1 MVLKKLNTISLWNTP
16 SRKTGLPFKMFCC
29 SLKFSAGTNVS
40 RVPFTF
46 QTYFRKR
53 LVNSKQP
60 IYCLIFPQN
69 SNTFLLSFNCNMSVV
84 PPHCQPLNSTMCK
97 NLNYIYVEMPNF
109 WGDNTQEEA
118 DARIQVF
125 SPLVNSGCS
134 PSLRVFLCLL
144 YFPPCVV
151 NFRKMIPPCR
161 ELCEDARRGCNPG
174 PGFRSALQ
182 WTVFRSANT
191 KIFRLNPTLFLVTFE
206 IKL

>member
-1 MVLKKLNTISLWNTP
+1 
-16 SRKTGLPFKMFCC
+16 
-29 SLKFSAGTNVS
+29 
-40 RVPFTF
+40 
-46 QTYFRKR
+46 
-53 LVNSKQP
+53 
-60 IYCLIFPQN
+60 
-69 SNTFLLSFNCNMSVV
+69 MSVV

-161 ELCEDARRGCNPG
+161 ELCEDARRGCKPALAGAGFPWPG
-174 PGFRSALQ
+174 IMKCSQFPFHDKNESNVCLKPELILDELPVHVSYQNIPVICIKEERRKGYCHLESVLCHVVCEVCVLHDKFL
-182 WTVFRSANT
+182 VFREALT
-191 KIFRLNPTLFLVTFE
+191 
-206 IKL
+206 